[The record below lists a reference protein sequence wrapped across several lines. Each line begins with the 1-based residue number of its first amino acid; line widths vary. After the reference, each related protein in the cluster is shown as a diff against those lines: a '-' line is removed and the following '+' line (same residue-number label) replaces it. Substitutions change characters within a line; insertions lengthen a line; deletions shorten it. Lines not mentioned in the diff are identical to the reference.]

1 MPNVYL
7 ANAILVREEFKG
19 VFTLSASSLITCW
32 TQSSTGT
39 SPDFKQIS
47 GLDGGSY
54 AESIPVKP
62 KIETGQ
68 TG

>member
-1 MPNVYL
+1 M
-7 ANAILVREEFKG
+7 
-19 VFTLSASSLITCW
+19 TCW

-39 SPDFKQIS
+39 SPDLRLNS

-62 KIETGQ
+62 VKPEKLVS
-68 TG
+68 